1 LAGVDPRRL
10 SSSCR
15 SPASTPGRCRA
26 ARRVS
31 LVVEDAAGNR
41 ATIYGPVPKTI
52 VAPPTDRGAAN
63 GTPASD
69 QARFTGRRHRTVT
82 TSFRHRR
89 LRVRGR
95 VVRPDRKPIA
105 GATIEVLAQLHR
117 VGPGFRPMGSLP
129 TSRMAASASRRRR
142 ARRALRF
149 GSRFIR
155 SGGPHTYAF
164 RARAVRARLPVRA
177 RTQSPHPRHGRLSPR
192 GGAIGA
198 RALPFRGRP
207 IVVAVPL
214 HHCAGAAPHTR
225 RPRDGVRERRQPPQR
240 VPLQPAEASSCCAI
254 LDGRALS
261 RSALRRFARSRPPE
275 ESLFCPELT
284 LPGRAVVSRA

>member
-1 LAGVDPRRL
+1 
-10 SSSCR
+10 
-15 SPASTPGRCRA
+15 
-26 ARRVS
+26 
-31 LVVEDAAGNR
+31 VVEDAAGNR

-129 TSRMAASASRRRR
+129 TSRMAGFSFKAPPGASRPALRLPLHPQRRPAHLRVPRPGGSSAATRTCSDTVAAPTSRSAEPPGWRDRRAGATLPRSANSRSRPTASLRRRR
-142 ARRALRF
+142 A
-149 GSRFIR
+149 
-155 SGGPHTYAF
+155 TYA
-164 RARAVRARLPVRA
+164 ATA
-177 RTQSPHPRHGRLSPR
+177 GRGP
-192 GGAIGA
+192 
-198 RALPFRGRP
+198 
-207 IVVAVPL
+207 
-214 HHCAGAAPHTR
+214 
-225 RPRDGVRERRQPPQR
+225 
-240 VPLQPAEASSCCAI
+240 
-254 LDGRALS
+254 
-261 RSALRRFARSRPPE
+261 
-275 ESLFCPELT
+275 
-284 LPGRAVVSRA
+284 